1 MNLVQ
6 KAMFTFILLPLT
18 AQAQEA
24 PRIFRILV
32 APMPQC
38 ATPDVFPPDRHKVI
52 QVWNKTAL
60 DRAAGIHWSDET
72 SMPWSQ
78 VAGQVALRK
87 PDAIIGEYQFLL
99 ATIGTNYVPFLTWTD
114 PVIPAVTGATLLT
127 TRQTGIKSMADLKGK
142 IIGVIDLAYPLGGGA
157 QNGLL
162 RSAGLG
168 PDETLVR
175 ALGSTREVVHHL
187 FAGTIDAAGLPEGEA
202 EKVLREYGLDNAIP
216 ELRVISRFEAPS
228 RYALFVRMDL
238 LRPLP
243 IFPGFLEKVL
253 SEISPPGS
261 VVREKIPAEWMVQPS
276 LPTTRR
282 Q

>member
-1 MNLVQ
+1 MNVVQ
-6 KAMFTFILLPLT
+6 KVIFIFVFLSLT
-18 AQAQEA
+18 AQAQEPA
-24 PRIFRILV
+24 RIFRIFV

-52 QVWNKTAL
+52 QVWNTTAL
-60 DRAAGIHWSDET
+60 DRAARIHWSDET

-87 PDAIIGEYQFLL
+87 PDAVIGEYQFLL
-99 ATIGTNYVPFLTWTD
+99 ATIGINYVPFLTWTD
-114 PVIPAVTGATLLT
+114 PVIPAVNGATLLT

-142 IIGVIDLAYPLGGGA
+142 IVGVIDLAYPLGGGA

-168 PDETLVR
+168 PEETPVR
-175 ALGSTREVVHHL
+175 ALGSAREVVHHL

-202 EKVLREYGLDNAIP
+202 EKVLRDYGLDKAIP

-228 RYALFVRMDL
+228 RYALFVRTDL

-261 VVREKIPAEWMVQPS
+261 VVREK
-276 LPTTRR
+276 LPTE
-282 Q
+282 